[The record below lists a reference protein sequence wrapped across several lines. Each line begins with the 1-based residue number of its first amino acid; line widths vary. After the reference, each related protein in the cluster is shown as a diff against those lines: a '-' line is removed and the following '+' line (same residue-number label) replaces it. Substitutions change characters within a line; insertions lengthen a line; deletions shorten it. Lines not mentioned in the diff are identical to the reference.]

1 MSDLTL
7 ILLAAG
13 ASTRFKIN
21 VKKQWLRIQDKPLWE
36 FVAQNFNKRYAFD
49 KIIIAAPYEDV
60 TFMDTFT
67 DFLVVAGA
75 DTRQQSLKNALTQ
88 VTTPYVLV
96 SDIARPCIGDKLF
109 NDLLKAKGHADCIV
123 PAIKVHDTV
132 VYDNQTIDREKILRI
147 QTPQLS
153 KTNALIQALQSDTQ
167 YTDESS
173 AIVANKG
180 SRIFVDGDDKALK
193 VTTVEDLKKLQCL
206 KAPQNVTLIGNGF
219 DVHQFDTSGTMY
231 LGGVKIDHN
240 VGFLAHSDGDVA
252 LHALIDALL
261 GAAGLGDIGML
272 FPDNDSKYKGIDS
285 KILLAQSVAKLHR
298 YGFVINNI
306 DLTIIA
312 QTPKLQHYKADMR
325 KTIASILQIS
335 SSKINV
341 KATTT
346 EYLGFI
352 GRKEG
357 VGVLASASLSYL
369 NWKDT

>member
-1 MSDLTL
+1 
-7 ILLAAG
+7 
-13 ASTRFKIN
+13 
-21 VKKQWLRIQDKPLWE
+21 VYW
-36 FVAQNFNKRYAFD
+36 
-49 KIIIAAPYEDV
+49 
-60 TFMDTFT
+60 
-67 DFLVVAGA
+67 
-75 DTRQQSLKNALTQ
+75 RQ
-88 VTTPYVLV
+88 
-96 SDIARPCIGDKLF
+96 
-109 NDLLKAKGHADCIV
+109 
-123 PAIKVHDTV
+123 
-132 VYDNQTIDREKILRI
+132 NQTIDREKILRI

-298 YGFVINNI
+298 YGFVIN
-306 DLTIIA
+306 
-312 QTPKLQHYKADMR
+312 K
-325 KTIASILQIS
+325 QIS